1 MQLRIPVRVFGA
13 EWTLRRRGPQAKH
26 PLTVQN
32 LFRRADEDIGP
43 YENAGSIRAGGHMGP
58 PLQAVE
64 VYVKR
69 QKSIPPL
76 RLISEGGL
84 I

>member
-43 YENAGSIRAGGHMGP
+43 YENAGSIHAGGHMGP
-58 PLQAVE
+58 PLQKNRNPFSRAHPV
-64 VYVKR
+64 R
-69 QKSIPPL
+69 P
-76 RLISEGGL
+76 SEGQKTE
-84 I
+84 